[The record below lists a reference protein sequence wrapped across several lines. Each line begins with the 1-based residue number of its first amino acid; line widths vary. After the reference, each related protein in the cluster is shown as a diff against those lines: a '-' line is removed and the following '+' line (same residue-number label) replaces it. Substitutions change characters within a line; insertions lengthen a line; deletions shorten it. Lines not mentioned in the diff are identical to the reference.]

1 MTAVLE
7 TPVAA
12 RPARRPRSHPFP
24 GRPERGGVSSGP
36 MSTTDHSAGPSAPDA
51 AATSASGEPAADD
64 LGRAPDAADFDF
76 EAEALAHLDSLYG
89 GALRMTRNPQDAE
102 DLVQETFLKAFR
114 ARDRFTPGTNLRAWL
129 YRIMTNTYISS
140 YRSKQRRPQESW
152 SEDVTDYQLAE
163 AGSHSSEGL
172 RSAEAEALDRL
183 PDSAVKEAL
192 ASLREDYRMAVYLAD
207 VEGFAYKEI
216 AEIMETPIGTVM
228 SRLHRGRRQL
238 RELLADHAREIGMV
252 RDESP
257 SRREETA

>member
-1 MTAVLE
+1 MTATITRE
-7 TPVAA
+7 SS
-12 RPARRPRSHPFP
+12 RPRS
-24 GRPERGGVSSGP
+24 RTDRARGVF
-36 MSTTDHSAGPSAPDA
+36 SAPMTTPDTTPREQPQA
-51 AATSASGEPAADD
+51 PPDGAPATAPHAAD
-64 LGRAPDAADFDF
+64 GFDF
-76 EAEALAHLDSLYG
+76 EAEALGHLDALYG

-140 YRSKQRRPQESW
+140 YRAKQRRPQESW
-152 SEDVTDYQLAE
+152 SEDISDWQLAQVE
-163 AGSHSSEGL
+163 SHTSTGL
-172 RSAEAEALDRL
+172 RSAEAEAMDKL

-238 RELLADHAREIGMV
+238 RELLGDHARELGIG
-252 RDESP
+252 RGSSDE
-257 SRREETA
+257 EAQA